1 MSVAPVLQLEAAL
14 LRRQLP
20 DLLLRPGM
28 TLFARVAEREG
39 RHGIIVLAGS
49 PLVAELPDEVQV
61 GDTLRLLVQDTRG
74 ERVAMKLI
82 QEQPAAAPQ
91 TPVIALP
98 LPDGSD
104 AGLTVEEREAD
115 PDDPEHASISISYDS
130 PALGAVGFSLSL
142 APGAVRVRA
151 ELGVGQA
158 FDLALDG
165 ADELRAR
172 LAEGTGRVPEGAVGP
187 RRKPLDLYAGLG
199 EAPPGLGAQVR
210 GRRRAEDRG
219 VRARPD

>member
-61 GDTLRLLVQDTRG
+61 GDKLRLLVQDTRG

-82 QEQPAAAPQ
+82 EEQPAAAPQ
-91 TPVIALP
+91 TPVVGLP
-98 LPDGSD
+98 LPDGSN
-104 AGLTVEEREAD
+104 AQLTVEERDAD

-130 PALGAVGFSLSL
+130 PALGAVGFNLSL
-142 APGAVRVRA
+142 APGTVVVHA
-151 ELGVGQA
+151 ELAAGTP
-158 FDLALDG
+158 FELASDS
-165 ADELRAR
+165 ADELEAR
-172 LAEGTGRVPEGAVGP
+172 LAEATGRAAQVTVTP
-187 RRKPLDLYAGLG
+187 RREPLDLYA
-199 EAPPGLGAQVR
+199 
-210 GRRRAEDRG
+210 
-219 VRARPD
+219 

>member
-74 ERVAMKLI
+74 ERVAMKLV
-82 QEQPAAAPQ
+82 QEQPTAPPQ
-91 TPVIALP
+91 TPVVGLP
-98 LPDGSD
+98 MPDGSQ
-104 AGLTVEEREAD
+104 AGLVVEEREEGAGD
-115 PDDPEHASISISYDS
+115 SDDPEHASISISYAA
-130 PALGAVGFSLSL
+130 PAL
-142 APGAVRVRA
+142 
-151 ELGVGQA
+151 
-158 FDLALDG
+158 
-165 ADELRAR
+165 
-172 LAEGTGRVPEGAVGP
+172 
-187 RRKPLDLYAGLG
+187 
-199 EAPPGLGAQVR
+199 
-210 GRRRAEDRG
+210 
-219 VRARPD
+219 

>member
-28 TLFARVAEREG
+28 TLFARVSEREG

-61 GDTLRLLVQDTRG
+61 GDKLRLLVQETQG

-82 QEQPAAAPQ
+82 QEQPAAPPQ
-91 TPVIALP
+91 TPVVGLP
-98 LPDGSD
+98 LPDGSQ
-104 AGLTVEEREAD
+104 ARIHVEDEEAEGSAA
-115 PDDPEHASISISYDS
+115 DDPEHASISIGYES
-130 PALGAVGFSLSL
+130 PALGQIGFVLSL
-142 APGAVRVRA
+142 APGAVSVRA
-151 ELGVGQA
+151 DVGA
-158 FDLALDG
+158 GDPFDLASDG

-172 LAEGTGRVPEGAVGP
+172 LAEATGRAAEVTIVP
-187 RRKPLDLYAGLG
+187 RRQPLDLYA
-199 EAPPGLGAQVR
+199 
-210 GRRRAEDRG
+210 
-219 VRARPD
+219 